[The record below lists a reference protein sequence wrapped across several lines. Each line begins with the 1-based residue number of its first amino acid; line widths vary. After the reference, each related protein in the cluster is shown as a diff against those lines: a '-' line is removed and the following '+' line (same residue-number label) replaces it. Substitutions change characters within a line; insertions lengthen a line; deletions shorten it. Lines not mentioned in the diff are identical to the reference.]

1 MRIQARILA
10 ADLDTLPRTKLEDCA
25 EDLHGCADVLF
36 VYDGEIDDF
45 LREVDC
51 EAVVGT
57 WAGAT
62 SGTFAKVGLEHA
74 RYETDAQSA
83 RALDLWPA
91 RRSAEHLLEV
101 AEGLRRY
108 ARLVIAAE
116 ARFERAAVL
125 R

>member
-51 EAVVGT
+51 EAVVHEEY
-57 WAGAT
+57 
-62 SGTFAKVGLEHA
+62 V
-74 RYETDAQSA
+74 
-83 RALDLWPA
+83 RAPMQVLC
-91 RRSAEHLLEV
+91 
-101 AEGLRRY
+101 
-108 ARLVIAAE
+108 
-116 ARFERAAVL
+116 AVL
-125 R
+125 ELGP